1 RALRTARVEPAQ
13 LSAILL
19 AGGSSRI
26 PLVSQLLSTEFQ
38 RPVVADPHP
47 EHSIAMGAAWASAA
61 ALGGGSPFNGAAVP
75 QPRPETSTLVDLPA
89 TGGYS
94 PISTPQRG
102 DAAVAGAAAAGAAAG
117 LSTAPLPP
125 VN

>member
-26 PLVSQLLSTEFQ
+26 PLVAQLLSTEFQ

-47 EHSIAMGAAWASAA
+47 EHSIAMGAAVATAA
-61 ALGGGSPFNGAAVP
+61 VLGGGSPF
-75 QPRPETSTLVDLPA
+75 
-89 TGGYS
+89 
-94 PISTPQRG
+94 
-102 DAAVAGAAAAGAAAG
+102 AAAAPPPRPSASASPAETRVDVPAGG
-117 LSTAPLPP
+117 LSAANTP
-125 VN
+125 

>member
-47 EHSIAMGAAWASAA
+47 EHSIAMGAAVATAA
-61 ALGGGSPFNGAAVP
+61 LLGGGSPFSNAAPPAGAAP
-75 QPRPETSTLVDLPA
+75 APRGEETTTLVDMAAGGLAPA
-89 TGGYS
+89 A
-94 PISTPQRG
+94 TPQRG
-102 DAAVAGAAAAGAAAG
+102 GAGAYLAA
-117 LSTAPLPP
+117 PP
-125 VN
+125 ISGPPA